1 MADIIIG
8 FIVGILSSM
17 GFGGGSI
24 LLLYL
29 TLFKQM
35 DQRASA
41 GINLMFFLPCA
52 ALSTVLFIKQKTIE
66 KKVLIPLMLFSA
78 VGAALGAWIS
88 MGMDVR
94 ILRRGFGIFL
104 LVMGIRDL
112 FSKKESPHTSVK

>member
-1 MADIIIG
+1 MVDIIIG

-35 DQRASA
+35 DQRTGA

-52 ALSTVLFIKQKTIE
+52 TLSTVLFIKQKTIE

-78 VGAALGAWIS
+78 IGAALGAWIS
-88 MGMDVR
+88 MGMDIH

-104 LVMGIRDL
+104 LIMGIKNF
-112 FSKKESPHTSVK
+112 FSKKENPHTFAK